1 MAFCIDWLEVS
12 RSVQLGHRR
21 TNTLDVDASGN
32 VLNIAGNAEIV
43 GETGDGV
50 FCRLFRQKSL
60 APCSFGF
67 PRETNTLLTATLLL
81 WLSRAR
87 TISVAPIF
95 ALPTV
100 GRMGASTARWAP
112 IPRSLDTRYWV

>member
-50 FCRLFRQKSL
+50 WISAGNKYNSNRDASPL
-60 APCSFGF
+60 AFSCANHL
-67 PRETNTLLTATLLL
+67 RCTD
-81 WLSRAR
+81 
-87 TISVAPIF
+87 I
-95 ALPTV
+95 
-100 GRMGASTARWAP
+100 
-112 IPRSLDTRYWV
+112 RSSHRRKNGGLYS